1 MRAIRILLVIAVV
14 LGVLFVAADRL
25 ALWFAES
32 QAAEKAQ
39 QTQGF
44 TSKPDI
50 SIKGFPFLTQVA
62 AKKLDDVHI
71 TANGIEAADTSG
83 QTLRIDRFSA
93 DLRGVRLTD
102 NFSSAVAD
110 TADGT
115 VLIAYADLTRAVP
128 TGITVAYDGNGKVKL
143 SALGFT
149 ATATPTL
156 SKGKTVQLG
165 NITGLPAAAQALV
178 GNGLSWDLTGL
189 PEGIEL
195 KSAAATADGI
205 RVVATGTQ
213 VVLSN

>member
-1 MRAIRILLVIAVV
+1 MRAIRILLVLAVV

-32 QAAEKAQ
+32 QAADKAQ
-39 QTQGF
+39 QSQGF

-62 AKKLDDVHI
+62 AKKLDDVQI
-71 TANGIEAADTSG
+71 TAKGIEAGTGG

-93 DLRGVRLTD
+93 DLRGVRLSG

-115 VLIAYADLTRAVP
+115 VLITYADLSKAVP
-128 TGITVAYDGNGKVKL
+128 PGITVAYGGNGKVKL
-143 SALGFT
+143 SALSFST
-149 ATATPTL
+149 TVDVTL
-156 SKGKTVQLG
+156 TNGKTVRLG
-165 NITGLPAAAQALV
+165 NPTGLPAEVRSLL
-178 GNGLSWDLTGL
+178 GSGLSWDLSGL
-189 PEGIEL
+189 PSGIEL
-195 KSAAATADGI
+195 KSAAATPEGI
-205 RVVATGTQ
+205 QVVARGTN